1 MIPRLYIET
10 DLATGAPVPLN
21 DAQAHYLKNVLRR
34 DAGDS
39 ILLFNGR
46 DGEFAAEIT
55 ELKKKGGLAAVR
67 EKTSEQKNEPDLWL
81 LFAPVKRGPL
91 ETIVQKSVE
100 LGVGEIAPIITERTN
115 APKVNRE
122 RLRAIAIEAAE
133 QCGRMTVPNLASP
146 VKLDVRLADWPQDRR
161 LMFCDEAGD
170 DPTVEWGGPEG
181 RAKPALEIL
190 TGEHSN
196 AHKWAIVIGPEGGFS
211 PAERD
216 MLRAHEMTT
225 PVTLGPRILR
235 ADTAVIAA
243 ITLWQASLGDWRY
256 S

>member
-10 DLATGAPVPLN
+10 DLATGAPAPLN

-39 ILLFNGR
+39 LLLFNGR

-133 QCGRMTVPNLASP
+133 QCGRMSVPNLANTAATRMEP
-146 VKLDVRLADWPQDRR
+146 LMRR
-161 LMFCDEAGD
+161 L
-170 DPTVEWGGPEG
+170 G
-181 RAKPALEIL
+181 RAF
-190 TGEHSN
+190 GGSS
-196 AHKWAIVIGPEGGFS
+196 AISSSVGVCISMVLFRCV
-211 PAERD
+211 RD
-216 MLRAHEMTT
+216 R
-225 PVTLGPRILR
+225 LG
-235 ADTAVIAA
+235 A
-243 ITLWQASLGDWRY
+243 IRRQVDEVLAMGL
-256 S
+256 